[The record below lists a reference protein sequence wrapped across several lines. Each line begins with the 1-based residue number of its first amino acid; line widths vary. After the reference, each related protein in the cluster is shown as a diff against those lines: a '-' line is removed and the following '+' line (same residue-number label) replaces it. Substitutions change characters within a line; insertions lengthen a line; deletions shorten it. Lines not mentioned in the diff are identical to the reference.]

1 MKRLFLLIILVI
13 FSVCIYAR
21 ENENVINNKDVSQI
35 VLLKQTF
42 GMPNSTVV
50 AVVGDTVITK
60 GDLML
65 EVWKMNANKVL
76 DTLINQKL
84 LEQGFAKEKIFVKP
98 NELESEINGLPTQYG
113 CKDLDEFLTKANISL
128 EDLTKEIRT
137 ALSLKK
143 LIDKKFVLDN
153 EKLKGYMKPAH
164 ILIKFDPSITNEVE
178 REEACK
184 KKIDEI
190 YEKVKAGE
198 DFAALAKEYSEDSSK
213 TNGGSLGWVDASV
226 NFVPE
231 FKAAMLPLQAG
242 EYSEPVKSQ
251 YGYHIIKMDARG
263 DSAKGEELD
272 ALIQK
277 EKNLQSNNIINA
289 WFEQLKKD
297 FPVDNKLIP
306 TQVSITDNK

>member
-1 MKRLFLLIILVI
+1 MKRLLFLFIIILLSCGL
-13 FSVCIYAR
+13 FADESA
-21 ENENVINNKDVSQI
+21 NVINNKNISQI
-35 VLLKQTF
+35 DLLKQTF
-42 GMPNSTVV
+42 SMPNSTVV
-50 AVVGDTVITK
+50 ATVGDMVITK

-65 EVWKMNANKVL
+65 EIWKTAANKTL
-76 DTLINQKL
+76 DVLINQKL
-84 LEQGFAKEKIFVKP
+84 LEQGFAKEKIVIKP
-98 NELESEINGLPTQYG
+98 SEIEEEIKDIPAQYG
-113 CKDLDEFLTKANISL
+113 CKDLDEFLKKANISL
-128 EDLTKEIRT
+128 EDFNKDIR
-137 ALSLKK
+137 LNLCLQK

-153 EKLKGYMKPAH
+153 EKLKGYMKPSH

-178 REEACK
+178 RDEACK
-184 KKIDEI
+184 KKIDEV

-198 DFAALAKEYSEDSSK
+198 DFGALAKQYSEDSSK
-213 TNGGSLGWVDASV
+213 DNGGSLGWVDANV

-231 FKAAMLPLQAG
+231 FKSAMLPL
-242 EYSEPVKSQ
+242 EPGQYTEPIKSQ

-297 FPVDNKLIP
+297 FSVDNKLIP
-306 TQVSITDNK
+306 ISTAVTENK